1 MTGLIYL
8 AKTSFQVA
16 GTSTACGSKSRE
28 AMVCCRWHALT
39 ISSVGAPGC
48 RLCWFTLYISR
59 FPPLIARGPVE
70 PARDFRFSISIRF
83 STPLQS
89 KLFRWCVSVA
99 VAAAAGN
106 QRNWV
111 DFRVSRRVM
120 WCRQEV
126 VERATEAS
134 FSCSRGAGD
143 VTFRDRATGDPIW
156 RVDRRTDDGRTD
168 VASDFLFRLPDHCGD
183 YRPER
188 RVAGLYT
195 AARRRAA
202 AASISDRLSWSLPAS
217 LPPPLGRVRRRGRLQ
232 WLTAL
237 SSRPAE
243 CIHLVAYWA
252 VSRRVN
258 GDGDGVMLPC
268 RYLSTSSFQRTTT
281 LHVVTANVA
290 LILHRCAAVPPS
302 HVDRGRAV
310 YTRLSAL
317 ERRCIWASVHAE
329 TRSFYSSCSRLVKI
343 ILDTLWAYKV
353 AINAAWTLDAA
364 CPACHFWLYIHL
376 YSPYNMVTANN
387 TKTSKN
393 TTNEKK
399 IMTVPLH
406 TQNKALNSQYSLQI
420 LNHLA

>member
-1 MTGLIYL
+1 VVCFRRGWRRRPGTSVTGL
-8 AKTSFQVA
+8 TSGWA
-16 GTSTACGSKSRE
+16 GGWCDADRK
-28 AMVCCRWHALT
+28 W
-39 ISSVGAPGC
+39 SSVRR
-48 RLCWFTLYISR
+48 RLRSL
-59 FPPLIARGPVE
+59 V
-70 PARDFRFSISIRF
+70 
-83 STPLQS
+83 
-89 KLFRWCVSVA
+89 
-99 VAAAAGN
+99 VAAPAT
-106 QRNWV
+106 
-111 DFRVSRRVM
+111 SRSETGRL
-120 WCRQEV
+120 
-126 VERATEAS
+126 ATRSGEL
-134 FSCSRGAGD
+134 
-143 VTFRDRATGDPIW
+143 
-156 RVDRRTDDGRTD
+156 TDGPTTNGRTLL
-168 VASDFLFRLPDHCGD
+168 ATSSSDFPTT
-183 YRPER
+183 
-188 RVAGLYT
+188 VAIIGQSDAWPGFIR

-217 LPPPLGRVRRRGRLQ
+217 LPPPLGRVRRRGRVR

-252 VSRRVN
+252 GSRRVN

-364 CPACHFWLYIHL
+364 CPACHFWFHIHL

-387 TKTSKN
+387 TGTSMN

-399 IMTVPLH
+399 IMTVPLYTH
-406 TQNKALNSQYSLQI
+406 KI
-420 LNHLA
+420 KH